1 MHLGSGLPTYTQF
14 PLTVECPLAAL
25 QLTDTQKREQNTT
38 TCTVLFGLNAVGSY
52 FSQPAQGYF

>member
-25 QLTDTQKREQNTT
+25 QLTDTQEGEENTT
-38 TCTVLFGLNAVGSY
+38 TSTALLV
-52 FSQPAQGYF
+52 